1 MPKGKS
7 LLEKIKEEIM
17 NYYNDCLPPE
27 VENIITERIYPWYE
41 RYRLYLKESQISPTE
56 ESKIQRVIRNAFIE
70 AKNNADNYKKR
81 NGNMSLS
88 ENISCTD
95 NPVSRSPE
103 ESVKE
108 LIAKNKVML
117 KSTRYDPQGGINEII
132 AQAYVLGFFYDY
144 DNYVVYARYYDP
156 ETRAKM
162 LADIRANQIK
172 EELEIIEV

>member
-1 MPKGKS
+1 
-7 LLEKIKEEIM
+7 M
-17 NYYNDCLPPE
+17 NYYNGCLPPE

-41 RYRLYLKESQISPTE
+41 RYRLYLKESQISSME

-103 ESVKE
+103 QSVEE
-108 LIAKNKVML
+108 LIANNKVML
-117 KSTRYDPQGGINEII
+117 KATKYDPQGINEII
-132 AQAYVLGFFYDY
+132 AQAYVFGFIYDFDDY
-144 DNYVVYARYYDP
+144 LVYARYYDH

-162 LADIRANQIK
+162 LADIRAKQTND
-172 EELEIIEV
+172 ELEIIEV

>member
-41 RYRLYLKESQISPTE
+41 RYRLYLKESQISDTE
-56 ESKIQRVIRNAFIE
+56 KSKINRVLESAFYLSI
-70 AKNNADNYKKR
+70 NNATRYKKR

-88 ENISCTD
+88 ENISCMD

-103 ESVKE
+103 ESVEE
-108 LIAKNKVML
+108 LIANNKVML
-117 KSTRYDPQGGINEII
+117 KATKYDPQGINEII
-132 AQAYVLGFFYDY
+132 AQAYVFGFLYDYNDYLVYSRFYDGK
-144 DNYVVYARYYDP
+144 A
-156 ETRAKM
+156 RAKM
-162 LADIRANQIK
+162 LADIQANQIK